1 MSLFIHLSLGFERI
15 VRLLFEKGANLNA
28 VNKDNDSAL
37 ICAAGLGNMNIVLL
51 LIENGADINAVN
63 SQNISA
69 LLFATNSGQGNIVR
83 LLLENKVNVGATDN
97 NGNSNLKTAILLIHE
112 NIELIFLFVIYLCLQ
127 VIQHYIWHSNQIIQ
141 KVYLVLILFH
151 PMSSLKLLVSHIQ
164 KSERCAPVFDAFNLI
179 TLCTTAREIS

>member
-1 MSLFIHLSLGFERI
+1 MDPVSRFYTLYLKYVIFISFYPFIALGFERI

-28 VNKDNDSAL
+28 VNRDNDSAL

-97 NGNSNLKTAILLIHE
+97 NGDFKI
-112 NIELIFLFVIYLCLQ
+112 
-127 VIQHYIWHSNQIIQ
+127 
-141 KVYLVLILFH
+141 
-151 PMSSLKLLVSHIQ
+151 
-164 KSERCAPVFDAFNLI
+164 
-179 TLCTTAREIS
+179 